1 MRAMDVT
8 ILGVDDIHGVLGSR
22 VQILVNLPVDQGWV
36 LLWKADQRID
46 GVGLVVKT
54 CYFLGCK
61 IPRQNM
67 CCDCL
72 RDVLD
77 ANRRGPQVEGVLV
90 PSGNEGLTQ

>member
-1 MRAMDVT
+1 M
-8 ILGVDDIHGVLGSR
+8 
-22 VQILVNLPVDQGWV
+22 QILVNLPVDQGWV

-46 GVGLVVKT
+46 GVGLVVET
-54 CYFLGCK
+54 CYFFGRK

-72 RDVLD
+72 QDVLD
-77 ANRRGPQVEGVLV
+77 ANRQGPLVEGVLV